1 MLLPR
6 LDMPQFRPKCL
17 CSALL
22 LQRTGFRTLRVIMD
36 DARPHQESSTDMTG
50 SRPKAL
56 VTAAVS
62 GPGLDLLHELADL
75 VLDSWLDQPSL
86 RIYNAAQLAERAAAE
101 GASIVIVESD
111 VCGADLYEQPIIA
124 VCSCRG
130 DPTNVDV
137 AAATAAGVPVLRAPG
152 RNADA
157 VAELAVAL
165 LFAATRGV
173 VPADR
178 DVREGEIYRDGKIP
192 YQRYRAWEL
201 AGQTVGLV
209 GLGAVGRALRWRL
222 RGLGMDVLAYDP
234 YAADATSSFDEL
246 LARSDVIS
254 VHAPVTEETTGMIDA
269 DAFAKMRDGVV
280 YLNTARAKIHDTD
293 ALVAALASGKVGAAG
308 LDHFEGEHLAH
319 GPPADHVPPGGAHAA
334 HRRRHLRHR
343 VQPHPHHRR
352 GPVPAHGRGAA
363 APHRQPRGPPLLTWR
378 HANRPSSP
386 PPSASRPRGPI
397 RRTCDRARPTGW
409 RPTWRGPATH
419 PRICIIATAVGRRLV
434 AAGRGAQRLLQDRL
448 HQLAPD
454 AVPDAERARRA
465 RAPAGPGRHLGGRR
479 QHRQPAGPVAP
490 ARARRR
496 PARVLGG
503 RRRAA
508 RASPP
513 ARCAGTSAG
522 RPTRSVPTLRPV
534 TNGLAFLP

>member
-1 MLLPR
+1 
-6 LDMPQFRPKCL
+6 
-17 CSALL
+17 
-22 LQRTGFRTLRVIMD
+22 
-36 DARPHQESSTDMTG
+36 MT
-50 SRPKAL
+50 SPRPKAL

-86 RIYNAAQLAERAAAE
+86 RIYNAEQLAERVAAE
-101 GASIVIVESD
+101 GANIVVVESD
-111 VCGADLYEQPIIA
+111 SCGAALYEQPIIA

-137 AAATAAGVPVLRAPG
+137 PAATAAGVPVLRAPG

-165 LFAATRGV
+165 LFAATRGI

-209 GLGAVGRALRWRL
+209 GLGAVARALRWRL

-234 YAADATSSFDEL
+234 YAPDATSSFDEL

-308 LDHFEGEHLAH
+308 LDHFEGEFLATDH
-319 GPPADHVPPGGAHAA
+319 PAHHVPQRRADAA
-334 HRRRHLRHR
+334 HRRGHLRHGE
-343 VQPHPHHRR
+343 QPHQDHRGR
-352 GPVPAHGRGAA
+352 PVPPDGRGAPA
-363 APHRQPRGPPLLTWR
+363 AHREPRGPPELTCR
-378 HANRPSSP
+378 PDNQPSSP
-386 PPSASRPRGPI
+386 PPSGSSPRARTRP
-397 RRTCDRARPTGW
+397 TCDPGPRTAW
-409 RPTWRGPATH
+409 RPTW
-419 PRICIIATAVGRRLV
+419 
-434 AAGRGAQRLLQDRL
+434 
-448 HQLAPD
+448 
-454 AVPDAERARRA
+454 
-465 RAPAGPGRHLGGRR
+465 PGRENIRG
-479 QHRQPAGPVAP
+479 
-490 ARARRR
+490 
-496 PARVLGG
+496 
-503 RRRAA
+503 
-508 RASPP
+508 
-513 ARCAGTSAG
+513 SA
-522 RPTRSVPTLRPV
+522 
-534 TNGLAFLP
+534 

>member
-1 MLLPR
+1 MEATATPASVLPSASSCAVTCSNALRGPGVPGPLGVVAQDVGLGRHDAVGHPGAGHDLTLFVDGQR
-6 LDMPQFRPKCL
+6 LHRRGAHVDADGDRSPGRLHESDTRVMMPSLWTTPAAK
-17 CSALL
+17 
-22 LQRTGFRTLRVIMD
+22 
-36 DARPHQESSTDMTG
+36 ESFPDMTG

-62 GPGLDLLHELADL
+62 GPGLDLLHQLADL
-75 VLDSWLDQPSL
+75 VLDSWLDQPTL

-101 GASIVIVESD
+101 GASIVIVEGD

-201 AGQTVGLV
+201 AGKTVGLV

-234 YAADATSSFDEL
+234 YAPDATSSLDEL

-254 VHAPVTEETTGMIDA
+254 VHAPVTEETTGMIGA

-308 LDHFEGEHLAH
+308 LDHFEGEILAT
-319 GPPADHVPPGGAHAA
+319 DHPLTTFPQVVLTPHIGGATYDTESNH
-334 HRRRHLRHR
+334 
-343 VQPHPHHRR
+343 
-352 GPVPAHGRGAA
+352 
-363 APHRQPRGPPLLTWR
+363 T
-378 HANRPSSP
+378 
-386 PPSASRPRGPI
+386 
-397 RRTCDRARPTGW
+397 RTIAEDLCRLMAGARP
-409 RPTWRGPATH
+409 
-419 PRICIIATAVGRRLV
+419 
-434 AAGRGAQRLLQDRL
+434 L
-448 HQLAPD
+448 HIVNP
-454 AVPDAERARRA
+454 E
-465 RAPAGPGRHLGGRR
+465 
-479 QHRQPAGPVAP
+479 
-490 ARARRR
+490 
-496 PARVLGG
+496 VLP
-503 RRRAA
+503 
-508 RASPP
+508 S
-513 ARCAGTSAG
+513 
-522 RPTRSVPTLRPV
+522 
-534 TNGLAFLP
+534 